1 MISSCGKKIFDGF
14 FLWLLSV
21 FIGSCTSIQPIT
33 GYDTVLLYYENG
45 YKSDNWKTRLEAVK
59 AVATI
64 KGERAENL
72 IIQALNDPHNAVKIE
87 ALQILS
93 KRPIKRARVYIRALA
108 VGSHNDN
115 VRWSALR
122 TLSRYRDPRDASI
135 FIYNFTDEDW
145 LIREASII
153 GLLSIDDYSTKYIHM
168 GVIIKALD
176 DPSMSVKFATLSHLN
191 IQHHS
196 VYTKLMQMLYGE
208 NNPPSLLVAILK
220 ALQMYKIEEEDRDK
234 IIELLTHNNSSVR
247 ITALQTLKAKKKL

>member
-1 MISSCGKKIFDGF
+1 LTSSCGKKIFDGLF
-14 FLWLLSV
+14 IWLLSV
-21 FIGSCTSIQPIT
+21 LIGSCTSIQPIT
-33 GYDTVLLYYENG
+33 GYDTVLSYYENG
-45 YKSDNWKTRLEAVK
+45 YKSDNWKTRLEAIK

-93 KRPIKRARVYIRALA
+93 KRPIRRARVYIRELAL
-108 VGSHNDN
+108 SSQNDN
-115 VRWSALR
+115 VRWNALR

-135 FIYNFTDEDW
+135 FIFNFTDEDW

-153 GLLSIDDYSTKYIHM
+153 GLLSIDDYSTKYIHID
-168 GVIIKALD
+168 VIIKALD
-176 DPSMSVKFATLSHLN
+176 DPSISVKFATLSHLN

-196 VYTKLMQMLYGE
+196 LYSKLIQMLYGQ

-220 ALQMYKIEEEDRDK
+220 ALQPYKIEEKDRDK
-234 IIELLTHNNSSVR
+234 IIEFLTHSNSDVR
-247 ITALQTLKAKKKL
+247 ITALQTLKAKKEF

>member
-1 MISSCGKKIFDGF
+1 LTSSCGKKIFDGLF
-14 FLWLLSV
+14 IWLLSV
-21 FIGSCTSIQPIT
+21 LIGSCTSIQPIT

-72 IIQALNDPHNAVKIE
+72 VIKALNDPHNAVKME

-93 KRPIKRARVYIRALA
+93 KRPIKRARVYIRELAL
-108 VGSHNDN
+108 SSQNDN
-115 VRWSALR
+115 VRWNALR

-153 GLLSIDDYSTKYIHM
+153 GLLSIDDYSTKYIHID
-168 GVIIKALD
+168 VIIKALD
-176 DPSMSVKFATLSHLN
+176 DPSISVKFAALSHLN

-196 VYTKLMQMLYGE
+196 LYAKLIQMLYGE

-220 ALQMYKIEEEDRDK
+220 ALQAYKIEEKDRDK
-234 IIELLTHNNSSVR
+234 IIELLTHSNSAVR
-247 ITALQTLKAKKKL
+247 ITALQTLKAKKEL